1 MEYAAFSP
9 DTRHTAG
16 ILLLTVLA
24 VEYGGT
30 YVLRLVRGST
40 PATTFQVRFSRAG
53 HAHAGILV
61 VLALVTLPYADVAR
75 LSGGWELLAR
85 SGVWLAA
92 VLMPA
97 GFFLSSAGRDVQW
110 PNRFV
115 LLLYA
120 GAVILAA
127 AVATLGVGLLRS

>member
-1 MEYAAFSP
+1 MEYVPYTS

-16 ILLLTVLA
+16 ILLLSVLA
-24 VEYGGT
+24 IEYGGT
-30 YVLRLVRGST
+30 YVLRLVRGSA

-75 LSGGWELLAR
+75 LSGVWEAIAR
-85 SGVWLAA
+85 GGIWLAA
-92 VLMPA
+92 ILMPA
-97 GFFLSSAGRDVQW
+97 GFFLSSAGRNMER

-115 LLLYA
+115 LLVYA
-120 GAVILAA
+120 GAAVL
-127 AVATLGVGLLRS
+127 AVAVITLGVGLLRS

>member
-1 MEYAAFSP
+1 MEYASFTP

-40 PATTFQVRFSRAG
+40 PATPFQLRFSRAG
-53 HAHAGILV
+53 HAHAAVLV

-75 LSGGWELLAR
+75 LSGAWELLAR

-92 VLMPA
+92 ILMPA
-97 GFFLSSAGRDVQW
+97 GFFLSSAGRDVQR

-115 LLLYA
+115 VLLYA
-120 GAVILAA
+120 GATVLAA